1 MSVKSDLVFTKSYLV
16 LPKSHLNDQNLPT
29 LFFLPLTLHVSE
41 GGQGVIEQHART
53 GPTHYLSHAC
63 PLMRGIAMVRATAA
77 GGFVHSPAA
86 MGQATAGIVQQFR
99 TGRTKRLVAFITPA
113 IEPNH
118 QLHHPLL
125 LVYAV

>member
-1 MSVKSDLVFTKSYLV
+1 MSVKSDLVFTRSYLV
-16 LPKSHLNDQNLPT
+16 LSKSHLNDQNLPT
-29 LFFLPLTLHVSE
+29 LFLPLTHHVSE

-53 GPTHYLSHAC
+53 GPAHHLSHAC
-63 PLMRGIAMVRATAA
+63 PLTMVRATAA

-86 MGQATAGIVQQFR
+86 MGQATTGIVQQFR
-99 TGRTKRLVAFITPA
+99 AGRTKRLVAFITPA

>member
-1 MSVKSDLVFTKSYLV
+1 MSVKSDLVFTRSYLV
-16 LPKSHLNDQNLPT
+16 LSKSHLNDQNLPT
-29 LFFLPLTLHVSE
+29 LFLPLTHHVSE

-53 GPTHYLSHAC
+53 GPAHHLSHAC

-118 QLHHPLL
+118 QLHHPLF